1 MPWCR
6 QARARR
12 ESAPETEAER
22 DRKGFLKAKLSSD
35 FDGMR
40 RFSRLKGV
48 QEALAVLQ
56 LVPAARA

>member
-1 MPWCR
+1 V
-6 QARARR
+6 
-12 ESAPETEAER
+12 
-22 DRKGFLKAKLSSD
+22 GSD

-56 LVPAARA
+56 LASAARA